1 MAVLVGQNYF
11 DPSDRYTYDRGV
23 QVDKYVNWEK
33 QEFLINKYVLLQIVF
48 DGEK

>member
-11 DPSDRYTYDRGV
+11 DPSERYTYDRGV

-33 QEFLINKYVLLQIVF
+33 EEFLINKYALI
-48 DGEK
+48 DYDIRAPY